1 MADTN
6 LYEDLKDALKD
17 LKDFLEENTDTIKPA
32 VQALAALV
40 PQINT
45 LIDELIGLL
54 NDVKTEITNLDVSG
68 IPGLSEVSQ
77 FTKTV
82 TAFLNTTKA
91 LLPDQAATIDEV
103 LGAANVVGSLP
114 SLDQVKTEILSLID
128 AIVANLGEL
137 KAP

>member
-45 LIDELIGLL
+45 LIDELIGHL

>member
-1 MADTN
+1 M
-6 LYEDLKDALKD
+6 
-17 LKDFLEENTDTIKPA
+17 
-32 VQALAALV
+32 QALAALV
-40 PQINT
+40 PQVNT

-54 NDVKTEITNLDVSG
+54 GDVKTEISNLDVSA

-77 FTKTV
+77 FTTTV

-103 LGAANVVGSLP
+103 LGAANVIGSLP
-114 SLDQVKTEILSLID
+114 SLDQVKAEILSLID
-128 AIVANLGEL
+128 AIIANLGEL